1 MVQVVD
7 QVPPTT
13 PMVRLL
19 ELSLV
24 RFGVES
30 FLFSSLL
37 ELRQDAVLQVVTTS
51 VAKIVVKEIIAAVAA
66 AVIAVQIQ
74 TRQRRVTTTLTRRTL
89 QIQLQLVPQIILK
102 K

>member
-74 TRQRRVTTTLTRRTL
+74 TRQRRIILQRTL